1 MKFVFSINVA
11 FAAKIKKINF
21 KNYKFMSQNQVFI
34 AVEFFFKIMMRIK
47 MSSTT
52 INHKNK

>member
-1 MKFVFSINVA
+1 MKFVFSITVA

-34 AVEFFFKIMMRIK
+34 AVEFFITK
-47 MSSTT
+47 
-52 INHKNK
+52 